1 MWDSTIGYRFH
12 FTSERAV
19 SDPRWWAGEP
29 IWVTA
34 ERQGRHAAAF
44 FWPGTEAPIGGV
56 RPTWWRRYDGAVPN
70 RQRVEQVL
78 EWLSLPPDS
87 APALITLY
95 FNDVD
100 WSGHEF
106 GPEAPE
112 TDTAIARVDSAL
124 GMLVAGLDSLGLRDR
139 VNLIVVSDHGMAPL
153 APERT
158 IYLDDLIDLSAV
170 DVIDW
175 SPVAALAARATA
187 DVESVYRQLRGR
199 HPHLAVY
206 RPEDLPAR
214 FHYRDNAR
222 IAPVLAL
229 ADDGW
234 AITTHARAR
243 AARRQERGTHGYDP
257 ELPSM
262 RALFVAAGP
271 AFRNGVIAPPF
282 RNIHVY
288 ELLCA
293 VLGLRPAANDG
304 SLDSVRA
311 LLSAA
316 RASAPDRPRARNPG
330 RRPRDRRSRLRG
342 G

>member
-1 MWDSTIGYRFH
+1 
-12 FTSERAV
+12 
-19 SDPRWWAGEP
+19 
-29 IWVTA
+29 
-34 ERQGRHAAAF
+34 
-44 FWPGTEAPIGGV
+44 
-56 RPTWWRRYDGAVPN
+56 
-70 RQRVEQVL
+70 
-78 EWLSLPPDS
+78 
-87 APALITLY
+87 
-95 FNDVD
+95 VD